1 VLVQLELVWELVL
14 VLVWELVWELV
25 LVQLVRVQPVRVPP
39 VSQDLPRLVEQ
50 LELEGSTTLTRKH
63 QNLFSPE
70 K

>member
-1 VLVQLELVWELVL
+1 VLVW

-25 LVQLVRVQPVRVPP
+25 LVRVQLVRVQLVRVQL

-63 QNLFSPE
+63 QNLFSSE